1 MMKTCIAVLA
11 AIVTCAPGAAGQ
23 SFLQKS
29 DWKDPGL
36 ERFLPAADGG
46 VPWLKLDTKTKL
58 PKGDLPIGREVGS
71 VGRFVLGPV
80 VPKARFSANASG
92 ESRRM

>member
-11 AIVTCAPGAAGQ
+11 ALITCACEAAGQ
-23 SFLQKS
+23 SILQKS

-36 ERFLPAADGG
+36 ERFLPAPDVG

-58 PKGDLPIGREVGS
+58 PKGDLPRGREATS

-80 VPKARFSANASG
+80 VPETRFSANASG